1 MQHYEKQK
9 VCPKFEKAF
18 MLIGKRWTGL
28 IVRILMEGKA
38 RFTDLESAIP
48 NLSGRMLAERLREL
62 EQENIIRRTVYGEV
76 PVRIEYELTDKGSD
90 LAEALNGVQIW
101 AEKWNN

>member
-1 MQHYEKQK
+1 MKNDGKHE

-28 IVRILMEGKA
+28 IIRLLMDSKA
-38 RFTDLESAIP
+38 RFSDLESAIP

-62 EQENIIRRTVYGEV
+62 EQEDIVKRSVYGEV
-76 PVRIEYELTDKGSD
+76 PVRIEYELTPKGSE
-90 LAEALNGVQIW
+90 LAKSLNSIQEW
-101 AEKWNN
+101 AEKWN

>member
-1 MQHYEKQK
+1 MQHSEIHQ

-38 RFTDLESAIP
+38 RFTDLESSIP
-48 NLSGRMLAERLREL
+48 NLSGRMLAERLKEL
-62 EQENIIRRTVYGEV
+62 EHEDIVKRTVYGEV

-90 LAEALNGVQIW
+90 LADALNSIQAW
-101 AEKWNN
+101 AERWQK

>member
-1 MQHYEKQK
+1 MKNDGKHE

-28 IVRILMEGKA
+28 IIRLLMDSKA
-38 RFTDLESAIP
+38 RFSDLENAIP

-62 EQENIIRRTVYGEV
+62 EQEDIVKRSVYGEV
-76 PVRIEYELTDKGSD
+76 PVRIEYELTPKGSE
-90 LAEALNGVQIW
+90 LAKSLNSIQEW
-101 AEKWNN
+101 AEKWN